1 MTSVKQKSIAK
12 WILISMSV
20 LVVSLILW
28 NTYAF
33 FQRFKEEERIKMQ
46 IWAAAQA
53 ELLQTSDLDK
63 DLGELPLKVL
73 TNNSS
78 TPMILVNVNG
88 IVTPRNMSEKV
99 IKDPE
104 MIQRKIREFAR
115 ENEPLE
121 ISYKNEK
128 LATLYYGNSDVLTK
142 LKYYPIALILIIL
155 LFIAVILLFYRTTK
169 ISDQNRLWA
178 GMAKETAHQIG
189 TPLSSLV
196 GWAEILKTQDTDPS
210 IIVEIEKDITRLQT
224 ITDRFSKIGSVP
236 VLTPLDIVEETKS
249 AFDYLKER
257 SSKLVSFEF
266 IAPDHPIMVK
276 INAQLFSWTI
286 ENLVKNAIDAMKG
299 KGDLR
304 LEIKNSG
311 KHVNLL
317 VTDTGKGIPKNLYK
331 SIFSPGFTTKK
342 RGWGLGL
349 SLVQRIIE
357 DYHEGKVK
365 VLHSDIGKGT
375 TMQITL
381 KVIF

>member
-12 WILISMSV
+12 WILIGMSV

-33 FQRFKEEERIKMQ
+33 FQRFKEEERIKMK

-53 ELLQTSDLDK
+53 ELLQTSDLER
-63 DLGELPLKVL
+63 DLGELPLQVL

-88 IVTPRNMSEKV
+88 IITPSNMGEKV
-99 IKDPE
+99 IRDPQK
-104 MIQRKIREFAR
+104 IQQKIKEFAR
-115 ENEPLE
+115 VNEPLE

-128 LATLYYGNSDVLTK
+128 LATLYYGNSDVLNK

-155 LFIAVILLFYRTTK
+155 LFIAVILLFYRTSK
-169 ISDQNRLWA
+169 ISDQNKLWA

-196 GWAEILKTQDTDPS
+196 GWAEILKSQDTDPS
-210 IIVEIEKDITRLQT
+210 ITTEIEKDISRLQT

-236 VLTPLDIVEETKS
+236 VLTKLNIVEETRN
-249 AFDYLKER
+249 AYDYLRER
-257 SSKLVSFEF
+257 SSKLISFEF
-266 IAPDHPIMVK
+266 TAPDYPIMTK
-276 INAQLFSWTI
+276 INPQLFSWTI

-299 KGDLR
+299 KGNLHV
-304 LEIKNSG
+304 EIRNSG
-311 KHVNLL
+311 KYVNLL
-317 VTDTGKGIPKNLYK
+317 VTDSGKGIPKNKYK
-331 SIFSPGFTTKK
+331 TIFSPGFTTKK

-365 VLHSDIGKGT
+365 VLYSDVGKGT

-381 KVIF
+381 KVIS

>member
-1 MTSVKQKSIAK
+1 MTPVKQKSIAK
-12 WILISMSV
+12 WILIGMSV

-33 FQRFKEEERIKMQ
+33 FQRFKEEERIKMK

-53 ELLQTSDLDK
+53 EILQTSDLER
-63 DLGELPLKVL
+63 DLGALPLEVL
-73 TNNSS
+73 TNNTS

-88 IVTPRNMSEKV
+88 ISTPSNMSEKIV
-99 IKDPE
+99 KDPE
-104 MIQRKIREFAR
+104 KIQQKIKEFAR
-115 ENEPLE
+115 ENEPIE
-121 ISYKNEK
+121 INFKNEK
-128 LATLYYGNSDVLTK
+128 LATLYYGNSEVLTK

-155 LFIAVILLFYRTTK
+155 LFIAVILLFYRTSK
-169 ISDQNRLWA
+169 ISDQNKLWA

-196 GWAEILKTQDTDPS
+196 GWAEILKSQNTDPA
-210 IIVEIEKDITRLQT
+210 IITEIEKDIFRLQT

-236 VLTPLDIVEETKS
+236 VLTTLNIIGETKN
-249 AFDYLKER
+249 AYDYLKER
-257 SSKLVSFEF
+257 SSKLITFDF
-266 IAPDHPIMVK
+266 IAPDYPIMAK
-276 INAQLFSWTI
+276 INPQLFSWTI

-304 LEIKNSG
+304 IEIRDG
-311 KHVNLL
+311 GRHVNLL
-317 VTDTGKGIPKNLYK
+317 VTDTGKGIPKNHYK
-331 SIFSPGFTTKK
+331 TIFNPGFTTKR

-381 KVIF
+381 KVTS